1 MGKFA
6 TEANIRQCEIKQ
18 NLLVIITNKDNTD
31 FLHFFVLNAEP
42 SSMKPL
48 ITNRVTYEKGK
59 GDLYRLYNLPTAEAV
74 QYLDKKKGL

>member
-1 MGKFA
+1 MFQRKGEKEVEIIDIDESKVMGKFA
-6 TEANIRQCEIKQ
+6 TEANIRQCELKQ

-48 ITNRVTYEKGK
+48 ITNRVTY
-59 GDLYRLYNLPTAEAV
+59 
-74 QYLDKKKGL
+74 